1 MSRPIYA
8 HDLDLLYQ
16 SKYFKRA
23 FLKIL
28 TSELNEDSVSQV
40 QVYEGVH
47 FPFQRMSYTIIG
59 IGMTHSFLSSN
70 TSLVAPM
77 MITSVREVMHL
88 RGYAPD
94 EIGCYEGITYLSYH
108 STKQQTVS

>member
-28 TSELNEDSVSQV
+28 TSELNEDSVSHV
-40 QVYEGVH
+40 QVYEDT
-47 FPFQRMSYTIIG
+47 YTIIG
-59 IGMTHSFLSSN
+59 IGRTHSFLSSN

-88 RGYAPD
+88 M
-94 EIGCYEGITYLSYH
+94 
-108 STKQQTVS
+108 K